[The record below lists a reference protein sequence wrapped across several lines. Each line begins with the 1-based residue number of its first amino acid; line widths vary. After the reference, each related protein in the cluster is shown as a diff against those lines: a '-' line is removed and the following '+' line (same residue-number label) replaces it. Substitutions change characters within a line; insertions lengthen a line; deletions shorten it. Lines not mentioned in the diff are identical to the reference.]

1 MRESELQLRV
11 KLLIAL
17 RSELENEPNDSHISD
32 EVTWF
37 DGIRYAMHLI
47 READLDERSA

>member
-17 RSELENEPNDSHISD
+17 KKELYEEDNLFDTSD
-32 EVTWF
+32 GPWF
-37 DGIRYAMHLI
+37 DGVRYAMHLI
-47 READLDERSA
+47 REANLDE

>member
-17 RSELENEPNDSHISD
+17 KKELEEENNLAYPEDGP
-32 EVTWF
+32 WF

-47 READLDERSA
+47 REANLDE